1 MALGAAGQDERLA
14 RGKSLLQQQ
23 RGVDLMDGAGKGE
36 HGPRGPVFLQRED
49 AAADG
54 LRAFGLV
61 GGVERALGLADI
73 GAQSFLFFDDGH
85 GVSLR
90 SDKISSPLW

>member
-1 MALGAAGQDERLA
+1 
-14 RGKSLLQQQ
+14 
-23 RGVDLMDGAGKGE
+23 MDGAGKGE

-61 GGVERALGLADI
+61 GGVERALGLADVG
-73 GAQSFLFFDDGH
+73 GAELSFL
-85 GVSLR
+85 R
-90 SDKISSPLW
+90 